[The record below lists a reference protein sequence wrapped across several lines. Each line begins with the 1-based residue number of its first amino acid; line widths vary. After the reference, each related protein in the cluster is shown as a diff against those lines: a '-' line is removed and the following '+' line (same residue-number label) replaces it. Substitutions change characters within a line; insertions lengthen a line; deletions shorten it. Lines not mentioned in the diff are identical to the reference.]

1 MPCGVIT
8 PTPRPYKMRIP
19 PQNPAGSMAAA
30 DSHSAAS
37 SARTLLYCLAHA
49 AWSLGYA
56 MAALYLLSHAE
67 ATSDINTWGLRF
79 LWAFAVGLAGSLVIQ
94 LSWWGRKSVATVAFW
109 ASWLVVTLLCSVAGI
124 PLAMRLFY

>member
-1 MPCGVIT
+1 
-8 PTPRPYKMRIP
+8 
-19 PQNPAGSMAAA
+19 MAAEG
-30 DSHSAAS
+30 DPSATS
-37 SARTLLYCLAHA
+37 SARTLAHCLAHA
-49 AWSLGYA
+49 VWTFGYA